1 MSLLPTRR
9 TSPPPPAELTT
20 PGAGWATKK
29 KVVRAQDLP
38 SDYETMPFV
47 QKGYR
52 LGYDSC
58 GCLTS
63 IFEVHNETINIWTHW
78 LGALW
83 FAYLMRVDSST
94 ETLDA
99 STILIF
105 RLICLNLFAS
115 SAGYHTFGAISP
127 RAMRLWLRADKL
139 GISLMIAG
147 SYIPGIWLDPG
158 VLQDCL
164 LLVRHRGDGVE
175 VARSQTH
182 RRPRRLGFRCRPRA
196 RLVWMAQALILLIV
210 GAMLALECFPKRHSA
225 KAFASLVAIGLLPTA
240 DFALHGT
247 AEEIRQFVPKL
258 MLMFF
263 FYGLGFFFF
272 STKWPESRWPGK
284 FCIVGASHQLWHLCV
299 LAAALA
305 WHSDVRDYLALV
317 ELDSP
322 VVRCGKF

>member
-105 RLICLNLFAS
+105 RLIL
-115 SAGYHTFGAISP
+115 
-127 RAMRLWLRADKL
+127 
-139 GISLMIAG
+139 SLIH
-147 SYIPGIWLDPG
+147 I
-158 VLQDCL
+158 
-164 LLVRHRGDGVE
+164 
-175 VARSQTH
+175 
-182 RRPRRLGFRCRPRA
+182 
-196 RLVWMAQALILLIV
+196 
-210 GAMLALECFPKRHSA
+210 
-225 KAFASLVAIGLLPTA
+225 
-240 DFALHGT
+240 
-247 AEEIRQFVPKL
+247 
-258 MLMFF
+258 
-263 FYGLGFFFF
+263 
-272 STKWPESRWPGK
+272 
-284 FCIVGASHQLWHLCV
+284 
-299 LAAALA
+299 
-305 WHSDVRDYLALV
+305 
-317 ELDSP
+317 
-322 VVRCGKF
+322 

>member
-9 TSPPPPAELTT
+9 TSPPPPQTLDT

-29 KVVRAQDLP
+29 KVVRAQDVP
-38 SDYETMPFV
+38 DGYETMPFV
-47 QKGYR
+47 QSGYR
-52 LGYDSC
+52 VGYDSC
-58 GCLTS
+58 GCITS

-83 FAYLMRVDSST
+83 FAYLIRVDSST
-94 ETLDA
+94 STWDA

-147 SYIPGIWLDPG
+147 SYIPGIWL
-158 VLQDCL
+158 
-164 LLVRHRGDGVE
+164 
-175 VARSQTH
+175 
-182 RRPRRLGFRCRPRA
+182 GFRCRPRA

-240 DFALHGT
+240 DFAMHGT

>member
-115 SAGYHTFGAISP
+115 
-127 RAMRLWLRADKL
+127 
-139 GISLMIAG
+139 
-147 SYIPGIWLDPG
+147 
-158 VLQDCL
+158 
-164 LLVRHRGDGVE
+164 
-175 VARSQTH
+175 
-182 RRPRRLGFRCRPRA
+182 
-196 RLVWMAQALILLIV
+196 
-210 GAMLALECFPKRHSA
+210 
-225 KAFASLVAIGLLPTA
+225 
-240 DFALHGT
+240 
-247 AEEIRQFVPKL
+247 
-258 MLMFF
+258 
-263 FYGLGFFFF
+263 
-272 STKWPESRWPGK
+272 
-284 FCIVGASHQLWHLCV
+284 
-299 LAAALA
+299 
-305 WHSDVRDYLALV
+305 
-317 ELDSP
+317 
-322 VVRCGKF
+322 